1 MGKDKETAYEIRNT
15 GLNSLAYRLRKNVSL
30 HETNGTLHLVLSY
43 PLKAIRIHPHWRS
56 LFKQISAEALSPFDT
71 IQSLTGHR
79 DPKELEFFLND
90 LVRKGFLERRG
101 VSEISDHLFVSIII
115 PVRNRPDDIEGCLQ
129 SLRRLNYPA
138 EKLEII
144 VVDDAS
150 TDRTPDV
157 VGRYP
162 VRLIRVKHHKQAS
175 YCRNLAARHARGD
188 ILAFID
194 SDCLAG
200 VAWLRELMPAFKDT
214 RLGALGGVVDGYYN
228 ETGLDRYEKVKSSL
242 NVSSW
247 FRRSQKNNPFF
258 YLPACNLL
266 VRRHLFLDLGG
277 FKEDLV
283 VGEDVDLCWR
293 IRKRGCQIEYRPQ
306 GRVYHKHRNRVFS
319 FCRRRFDYG
328 TSEPLLNKLHP
339 EKIKEIYFPPLTS
352 LFWAGI
358 IVSII
363 FDFRPLLVISAA
375 AIIADAIKKLFKIR
389 RSTIP
394 IKTLPLLL
402 SVLRGYLTFVYHIAG
417 FVSRYYLFSALIILP
432 VAPLASTII
441 LMLHL
446 ITGVVDYVIKKPRLN
461 LVSFLFYFT
470 LEQLSYQLGVWW
482 GCVNNICFRPLNPK
496 IVNKIPIEEVPKIER
511 V

>member
-1 MGKDKETAYEIRNT
+1 
-15 GLNSLAYRLRKNVSL
+15 VSV
-30 HETNGTLHLVLSY
+30 HETDGILQLVLSY
-43 PLKAIRIHPHWRS
+43 PLKAIRIHPHWCI
-56 LFKQISAEALSPFDT
+56 LFKQLSAEDFLPFDT
-71 IQSLTGHR
+71 IQSLTGR
-79 DPKELEFFLND
+79 RNPEELEFFLND

-101 VSEISDHLFVSIII
+101 VAEFSEHLFVSIII
-115 PVRNRPDDIEGCLQ
+115 PVRNRPDDIAGCLQ
-129 SLRRLNYPA
+129 SLSEINYSHD
-138 EKLEII
+138 KLEII

-150 TDRTPDV
+150 TDRTPEV

-162 VRLIRVKHHKQAS
+162 VRLIRLKHHKQAS

-200 VAWLRELMPAFKDT
+200 DAWLQELVPALNDVH
-214 RLGALGGVVDGYYN
+214 LGAIGGAVDGYYN

-247 FRRSQKNNPFF
+247 FRRSQENDPFF

-277 FKEDLV
+277 FKEELV

-293 IRKRGCQIEYRPQ
+293 IRKRGYQIEYRPQ
-306 GRVYHKHRNRVFS
+306 GRVYHKHRNKMFS
-319 FCRRRFDYG
+319 FCRRRFEYG

-339 EKIKEIYFPPLTS
+339 EKIKKLCFPLLTS

-358 IVSII
+358 ILSMIPGY
-363 FDFRPLLVISAA
+363 RPLVVLSAA
-375 AIIADAIKKLFKIR
+375 AVMADSVKMRLKIR
-389 RSTIP
+389 RKEIP
-394 IKTLPLLL
+394 IKVSSLLL
-402 SVLRGYLTFVYHIAG
+402 SVLRSYLAFFHQIAS

-432 VAPLASTII
+432 LAPWVSIVI

-446 ITGVVDYVIKKPRLN
+446 LTGTVEYVIKKPHLN
-461 LVSFLFYFT
+461 LVSFLWYFS

-482 GCVNNICFRPLNPK
+482 GCFKNICFRPINPK
-496 IVNKIPIEEVPKIER
+496 IVKKIPV
-511 V
+511 

>member
-1 MGKDKETAYEIRNT
+1 MHSEKIDN
-15 GLNSLAYRLRKNVSL
+15 LAYRLRKNVSV
-30 HETNGTLHLVLSY
+30 HETKGTLHMVLSY
-43 PLKAIRIHPHWRS
+43 PLKAIRIHPHWRI
-56 LFKQISAEALSPFDT
+56 LFKQLSNEEFKPFDT
-71 IQSLTGHR
+71 IQSFTGSQ

-90 LVRKGFLERRG
+90 LVRQGFLERKG
-101 VSEISDHLFVSIII
+101 VAEISDHLFVSIII

-129 SLRRLNYPA
+129 SLRELNYPD
-138 EKLEII
+138 EQLEII

-150 TDRTPDV
+150 SDQTPNV

-194 SDCLAG
+194 SDCLAS
-200 VAWLRELMPAFKDT
+200 VVWLRELVPAFKDVH
-214 RLGALGGVVDGYYN
+214 LGALGGVVDGYYN

-242 NVSSW
+242 NVGSW

-293 IRKRGCQIEYRPQ
+293 IRKRGYQIEYRPQ
-306 GRVYHKHRNRVFS
+306 GRVYHKHRNRVLS
-319 FCRRRFDYG
+319 FCRRRFEYG

-339 EKIKEIYFPPLTS
+339 EKIKEICFPPLTS
-352 LFWAGI
+352 LFWVGI
-358 IVSII
+358 IISII
-363 FDFRPLLVISAA
+363 SGYRPLLVISAA
-375 AIIADAIKKLFKIR
+375 AIVADATKKSFKVR
-389 RSTIP
+389 RNGIS
-394 IKTLPLLL
+394 IKTLSMLC
-402 SVLRGYLTFVYHIAG
+402 SVLRGYLTFSYHIAG
-417 FVSRYYLFSALIILP
+417 FVSRYYLFFALITLP
-432 VAPLASTII
+432 VAPSVSTII
-441 LMLHL
+441 MLLHL
-446 ITGVVDYVIKKPRLN
+446 VVGIVDYIIKKPHLN
-461 LVSFLFYFT
+461 LASFLFYFT

-482 GCVNNICFRPLNPK
+482 GCINNICFRPLNPK
-496 IVNKIPIEEVPKIER
+496 IVNKIPV
-511 V
+511 